1 MVWICIFIRGTH
13 LGGRPPPGV
22 TGFALL
28 FIIVMLIVKELCS
41 IAGAPTNVVIRTGK
55 TV

>member
-1 MVWICIFIRGTH
+1 MDMHIHPGYTFGW
-13 LGGRPPPGV
+13 PESPGV

-28 FIIVMLIVKELCS
+28 FIIVMVIVKELCS